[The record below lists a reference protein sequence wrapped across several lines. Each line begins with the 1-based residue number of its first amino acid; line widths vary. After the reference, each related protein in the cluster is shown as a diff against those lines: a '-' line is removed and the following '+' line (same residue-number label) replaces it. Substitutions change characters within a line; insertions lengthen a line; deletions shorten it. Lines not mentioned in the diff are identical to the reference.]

1 MKKSLKVSFSI
12 SIFIHLV
19 ALGLLSIPLAKHN
32 GLAQTGNGDTDIE
45 YIDVEVRAK
54 RSIN

>member
-1 MKKSLKVSFSI
+1 MKKSLKVSFLI

-19 ALGLLSIPLAKHN
+19 ALGLLSITLVKNN
-32 GLAQTGNGDTDIE
+32 GVPEIGNGDTDVE

>member
-19 ALGLLSIPLAKHN
+19 ALGLLSIPLAKNN
-32 GLAQTGNGDTDIE
+32 GVAQLGNGDTDVE